1 VRANGRAANGR
12 HGDTALSAGG
22 EPLWNDPLRSRLFV
36 STLGTVVKRSN
47 KRLPRIARRDAY
59 TSRREVRVDVVD
71 GVDLVE
77 SRDQPPVHQVH
88 SVD

>member
-12 HGDTALSAGG
+12 MGDTAPSAGG

-59 TSRREVRVDVVD
+59 TSRREVRVDL
-71 GVDLVE
+71 VDLVE

-88 SVD
+88 SVE